1 MPAVESSV
9 MTWVDYRAV
18 ERELDIVFS
27 SGKTYTYLGVSP
39 DVYRAFL
46 AADSKGGFFL
56 DSIKSAYPYAQRS
69 RRSRFG

>member
-1 MPAVESSV
+1 MPAVESSM
-9 MTWVDYRAV
+9 MTWIEFRAGQ
-18 ERELDIVFS
+18 RELDIVFS
-27 SGKTYTYLGVSP
+27 NGKTYTYLGVSP

-56 DSIKSAYPYAQRS
+56 DSIKNAYPYAQRS